1 MHLESRFCDKRFQNP
16 FTLLTERTASDKA
29 SCTSQPEMENAVI
42 YSLLHAVQNPYDW
55 EIENEIVRFPYN
67 ESKCEAYNLY
77 VSNRP

>member
-1 MHLESRFCDKRFQNP
+1 
-16 FTLLTERTASDKA
+16 
-29 SCTSQPEMENAVI
+29 MENAVI